1 MTPDAPAIT
10 RILND
15 SAPGRMAVSRGA
27 ALGLSCL
34 LMLNLMEVFVYS
46 TSAAEN
52 WLTNLQPLTQ
62 SAGIASMAMFATS
75 LLMFAL
81 RPALPAPVLL
91 ASIALLAMFV
101 GFLGKDLWQI
111 SQQMTD
117 ATRTTAMT
125 APLGILM
132 LLAVTGMG
140 ILAGNRDSAQGRSS
154 FLSIILSAGLT
165 LLAFGIVTMQ
175 SGRLSD
181 FLPDTSASVIL
192 VSRSADGLAED
203 LPVDLSHRLQTS
215 SQLLL
220 QDHGELLVV
229 FGRPP
234 EPSESR
240 TDSVRA
246 LLLDAGVPE
255 SQILADVDST
265 DAAAALKHLARL
277 PQLQS
282 DRPIIVVGD
291 WYELARIRLLAKRLR
306 LSVTAVPADDHVQ
319 RSGSGKRVAREIVSL
334 AACLVEPAIQFFR
347 NAPQSAPEVDDVR

>member
-1 MTPDAPAIT
+1 LTPDAPAIT
-10 RILND
+10 RILHD
-15 SAPGRMAVSRGA
+15 SAPGWMAVSRGA

-91 ASIALLAMFV
+91 ASIALLAMFA
-101 GFLGKDLWQI
+101 GFIGKDLWQI
-111 SQQMTD
+111 SQHMTD

-132 LLAVTGMG
+132 LLVVTGMG
-140 ILAGNRDSAQGRSS
+140 ILAGNRDSTQGRSS

-165 LLAFGIVTMQ
+165 LLAFGIVTVQ
-175 SGRLSD
+175 AGRLSD
-181 FLPDTSASVIL
+181 SLPDTSACVIV
-192 VSRSADGLAED
+192 VSRSVGNSAED
-203 LPVDLSHRLQTS
+203 LPVDLSHRLKTA
-215 SQLLL
+215 SQLL
-220 QDHGELLVV
+220 QDHGKLLVV

-234 EPSESR
+234 EPSESGS
-240 TDSVRA
+240 DSVRA

-255 SQILADVDST
+255 SHILADVDST

-306 LSVTAVPADDHVQ
+306 LSVTAVLADDPDQ
-319 RSGSGKRVAREIVSL
+319 RSDSGMRVAQEIVSL

-347 NAPQSAPEVDDVR
+347 SAPQSAPEVDDVR